1 MAHLTRPA
9 EISGVS
15 AGSFPETAAGNR
27 AYSIRRHVK
36 CYFILH
42 VKCMGY
48 FIRDVKCMRYLFHHV
63 KCMRYLI
70 RHVKCMVT

>member
-27 AYSIRRHVK
+27 AYARNFG
-36 CYFILH
+36 FIAMTSST
-42 VKCMGY
+42 VRTSTPTCML
-48 FIRDVKCMRYLFHHV
+48 M
-63 KCMRYLI
+63 
-70 RHVKCMVT
+70 